1 MGRSTTG
8 INKRLTT
15 LQIRNKRPVIPDAP
29 NSYHDHAAVLGA
41 DNVAV
46 PYLVKR
52 AGGRDI
58 SGLSAYE
65 Q

>member
-1 MGRSTTG
+1 MSPPPKTQTAKGETQP
-8 INKRLTT
+8 RL
-15 LQIRNKRPVIPDAP
+15 R
-29 NSYHDHAAVLGA
+29 
-41 DNVAV
+41 V
-46 PYLVKR
+46 PYLIKR